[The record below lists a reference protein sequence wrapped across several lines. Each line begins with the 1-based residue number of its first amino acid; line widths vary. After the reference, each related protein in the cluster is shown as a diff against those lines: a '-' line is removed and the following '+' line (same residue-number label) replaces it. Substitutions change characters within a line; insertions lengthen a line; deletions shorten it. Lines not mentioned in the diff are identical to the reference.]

1 MLLITVWV
9 FVSATDNTG
18 DFSPALTLALPKAM
32 RVTTSG
38 SPVKGRR
45 VPITVTVRDAAR
57 KPVTR
62 AAVRVSGAGVTA
74 FTRRTNAEG
83 RVVLY
88 VKAKRTGRVTFA
100 ITKSGYVRAIVR
112 LAVRR

>member
-1 MLLITVWV
+1 
-9 FVSATDNTG
+9 
-18 DFSPALTLALPKAM
+18 M

-45 VPITVTVRDAAR
+45 VPITVIVRNAAR
-57 KPVTR
+57 RPVNR

-74 FTRRTNAEG
+74 VTRRTNAEG

-88 VKAKRTGRVTFA
+88 VKATRTGRVTVR
-100 ITKSGYVRAIVR
+100 ITKSGYVTSTSR